1 MVELYYLKTLKINF
15 FPEEIF
21 TNYAYMVYNILFIC
35 FILFNCKLSITGV
48 SVDCWLEPPMAT
60 QMLYK
65 YTK

>member
-1 MVELYYLKTLKINF
+1 MAYSNGGTLLPQNFKNQF

-48 SVDCWLEPPMAT
+48 SVDC
-60 QMLYK
+60 
-65 YTK
+65 